1 MAQMAVHGGSDMGAE
16 IQRPL
21 KKFLPHLLKAKEDN
35 LNEADTLLRII
46 KVFENI
52 LDYDPLS
59 EITREAQI
67 RDKYV
72 DLAIKIDGT
81 VRLLVEAK
89 SAATTLRD
97 RHIDQAQHYAAEGN
111 IKWVLLTNG
120 VEWNLYHLSFDE
132 GVEYVRAFSFDL
144 SVDPVEK
151 GAEMLSLLHRTAIKR
166 GDLEDY
172 WEHKAALSAE
182 SIGRALFTEQTLKFV
197 RREIRRREG
206 LLIDQEDLAKAI
218 HEMLCTE
225 AREQIGPL
233 KIRKRPR
240 TRTRTVEAA
249 TAAPQAAPQN
259 PITEVLPAPD
269 PA

>member
-1 MAQMAVHGGSDMGAE
+1 MGVE

-21 KKFLPHLLKAKEDN
+21 KKFLPHLIKAKEDN

-46 KVFENI
+46 KVFEEI
-52 LDYDPLS
+52 LDYDPMS

-72 DLAIKIDGT
+72 DLAIKIDGA
-81 VRLLVEAK
+81 VKLLVEAK
-89 SAATTLRD
+89 SAGTTLRD

-144 SVDPVEK
+144 AVDPVDK
-151 GAEMLSLLHRTAIKR
+151 AAPLLGLLHRQGIKK
-166 GDLEDY
+166 GDLEEY
-172 WEHKAALSAE
+172 WEHKAALSAD

-218 HEMLCTE
+218 HEMLSTE

-233 KIRKRPR
+233 KIRKRPK
-240 TRTRTVEAA
+240 TRVKVAPIATVTVPASDQPAA
-249 TAAPQAAPQN
+249 
-259 PITEVLPAPD
+259 VPAPD
-269 PA
+269 PS

>member
-1 MAQMAVHGGSDMGAE
+1 MGAE

-46 KVFENI
+46 KVFEEI
-52 LDYDPLS
+52 LDYDPMS

-81 VRLLVEAK
+81 VKLLVEAK

-120 VEWNLYHLSFDE
+120 VEWNLSHLSFDE

-144 SVDPVEK
+144 SVDPIEK
-151 GAEMLSLLHRTAIKR
+151 AAELLCLLHRQSIKK
-166 GDLEDY
+166 GQLEEY
-172 WEHKAALSAE
+172 WEHRAALSAE
-182 SIGRALFTEQTLKFV
+182 SIGRALFTEQALKFI

-218 HEMLCTE
+218 HEMLSTE

-233 KIRKRPR
+233 KIRKRPKAR
-240 TRTRTVEAA
+240 AKA
-249 TAAPQAAPQN
+249 TETDRPAAPEVPAGAVPASDAA
-259 PITEVLPAPD
+259 
-269 PA
+269 

>member
-1 MAQMAVHGGSDMGAE
+1 MGVE

-21 KKFLPHLLKAKEDN
+21 KKFLPHLIKAKEDN

-46 KVFENI
+46 KVFEEI

-72 DLAIKIDGT
+72 DLAIKIEGT
-81 VRLLVEAK
+81 VKLLVEAK

-144 SVDPVEK
+144 SVDPIEK
-151 GAEMLSLLHRTAIKR
+151 AAELLCLLHRQSIKK
-166 GDLEDY
+166 GELDDY
-172 WEHKAALSAE
+172 WEHRAALSAE
-182 SIGRALFTEQTLKFV
+182 SIGRALFTEQALKFI

-218 HEMLCTE
+218 HEMLSTE

-233 KIRKRPR
+233 KIRKRPKAR
-240 TRTRTVEAA
+240 AKPAEAA
-249 TAAPQAAPQN
+249 AQPQIP
-259 PITEVLPAPD
+259 PTVMPAPD

>member
-1 MAQMAVHGGSDMGAE
+1 MGAE
-16 IQRPL
+16 VQRPL

-46 KVFENI
+46 KVFEEI
-52 LDYDPLS
+52 LDYDPMS

-81 VRLLVEAK
+81 VKLLVEAK

-144 SVDPVEK
+144 SVDPIEK
-151 GAEMLSLLHRTAIKR
+151 AADLLCLLHRQAIKK
-166 GDLEDY
+166 GQLDEY
-172 WEHKAALSAE
+172 WEHRAALSAE
-182 SIGRALFTEQTLKFV
+182 SIGRALFTEQALKFI

-218 HEMLCTE
+218 HEMLSTE

-233 KIRKRPR
+233 KIRKRPKAR
-240 TRTRTVEAA
+240 AKAAEAGRPV
-249 TAAPQAAPQN
+249 APEIP
-259 PITEVLPAPD
+259 VPAPD
-269 PA
+269 PV

>member
-1 MAQMAVHGGSDMGAE
+1 MGAE

-46 KVFENI
+46 KVFEEI
-52 LDYDPLS
+52 LDYDPMS

-81 VRLLVEAK
+81 VKLLVEAK

-144 SVDPVEK
+144 SVDPIEK
-151 GAEMLSLLHRTAIKR
+151 AAELLCLLHRQSIKK
-166 GDLEDY
+166 GQLEEY
-172 WEHKAALSAE
+172 WEHRAALSAE
-182 SIGRALFTEQTLKFV
+182 SIGRALFTEQALKFI

-218 HEMLCTE
+218 HEMLSTE

-233 KIRKRPR
+233 KIRKRPKAR
-240 TRTRTVEAA
+240 AKATESGRPAPETPAA
-249 TAAPQAAPQN
+249 A
-259 PITEVLPAPD
+259 VPAPD